1 MLKKII
7 IVAGEES
14 GDRYAGMLSEK
25 LKTNFSGIEI
35 YSFAGQYC
43 AQFSIQKIDMLNYAV
58 SGLVEVITHL
68 RGLFKVFSKTI
79 DEINQIN
86 PDLIILIDFPD
97 FNLRLAKKL
106 NNSFPIFYYVS
117 PQIWAWRKKRI
128 NLIRQYIKQMIVLFK
143 FERDFYEKENVK
155 ALYFGHPLLEIIP
168 PIKTAKK
175 KIISLLPG
183 SRKNE
188 IKKHLPIMIK
198 AKDLLEKEL
207 PGYSFRIIRPS
218 TLDES
223 LYQAYDNKIELIPH
237 SYQAIAE
244 SEFIIACSGT
254 ATVEIAILGVPYL
267 IIYKVNPI
275 SWFLLKRLVKIKFA
289 GMVNILNSKEV
300 VKELLQ
306 DKATPENIAKETLSY
321 LNDNEK
327 LNSLKFDLS
336 ATKDKLSPYGASK
349 NFADYIGGFLSL
361 PKA

>member
-1 MLKKII
+1 MLKKIV

-25 LKTNFSGIEI
+25 LKINFSGIEI
-35 YSFAGQYC
+35 YSFAGPVC
-43 AQFSIQKIDMLNYAV
+43 AKFSTQKINLLEYAV

-68 RGLFKVFSKTI
+68 KGLFKIFSETI
-79 DEINQIN
+79 AEIKHIN

-106 NNSFPIFYYVS
+106 NNRFTIFYYVS
-117 PQIWAWRKKRI
+117 PQIWAWRKRRI
-128 NLIRQYIKQMIVLFK
+128 NLIRRYVKEMIVLFK
-143 FERDFYEKENVK
+143 FEQDFYEKENVK

-168 PIKTAKK
+168 PIKTTKK

-198 AKDLLEKEL
+198 AKELLEKDL
-207 PGYSFRIIRPS
+207 PGYSFRIIRPP
-218 TLDES
+218 TLNED
-223 LYQAYDNKIELIPH
+223 LYKTYDNKTELTIQ
-237 SYQAIAE
+237 SYQALAE

-254 ATVEIAILGVPYL
+254 ATVEIAILAIPYL

-275 SWFLLKRLVKIKFA
+275 SWFLLRWLIKIKFA
-289 GMVNILNSKEV
+289 GMVNILNAKEI

-306 DKATPENIAKETLSY
+306 DKATPQNIKKETLSY
-321 LNDNEK
+321 LNNNEK
-327 LNSLKFDLS
+327 LNSLRQDLS
-336 ATKDKLSPYGASK
+336 LTRKILSPYGASE
-349 NFADYIGGFLSL
+349 NFANYIGKFLNL
-361 PKA
+361 KQN